1 MFLCNSTIEVEH
13 LHVLK
18 TGRYSLYTSIR
29 SQFILH
35 LFLSEKVEQ
44 KGFQYNKKIHNEVK
58 SCCI

>member
-1 MFLCNSTIEVEH
+1 MSDYAIQISEVF
-13 LHVLK
+13 K
-18 TGRYSLYTSIR
+18 
-29 SQFILH
+29 Q